1 MYLQPAF
8 AEDRLEVR
16 HGLMRAYPLATLI
29 LADADGITADLIPF
43 MLYADEGSSGL
54 GVLRA
59 HVARA
64 NPLWR
69 RLEAGAQCLVQF
81 QGPDAYISPSW
92 YATKRTTHK
101 VVPTWDYAMV
111 QARGAA
117 RVVDEPFW
125 LRRLLDHLTAA
136 HEGGL
141 PQPWELDDA
150 PIDFMA
156 ATMKA
161 IIGIEIPIDS
171 LVGKWKVS
179 QNRNAADQRGVVEG
193 LQQHPIAQLVAE
205 RLKPD

>member
-1 MYLQPAF
+1 M
-8 AEDRLEVR
+8 
-16 HGLMRAYPLATLI
+16 
-29 LADADGITADLIPF
+29 
-43 MLYADEGSSGL
+43 
-54 GVLRA
+54 LRA

-81 QGPDAYISPSW
+81 
-92 YATKRTTHK
+92 
-101 VVPTWDYAMV
+101 
-111 QARGAA
+111 
-117 RVVDEPFW
+117 EPFW

-150 PIDFMA
+150 PADFMA

-179 QNRNAADQRGVVEG
+179 QNRNAADQRRVVEG
-193 LQQHPIAQLVAE
+193 LQQHPMAQLVAE